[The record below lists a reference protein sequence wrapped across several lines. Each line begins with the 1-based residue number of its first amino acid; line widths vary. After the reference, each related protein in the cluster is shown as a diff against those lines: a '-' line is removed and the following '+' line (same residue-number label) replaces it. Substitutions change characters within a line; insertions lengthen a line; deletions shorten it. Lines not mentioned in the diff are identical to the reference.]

1 MVKIIPEKNLDNHN
15 NDSSPHLSDEEIENL
30 DLNDEKIKEYMEQY
44 QEETNKYPVWRG
56 SITEGFKKWLKGETI
71 YDREKER
78 ISLYVEDTTKEEW
91 QEFID
96 SHKDSYRTISKLIR
110 DSVNFFIKQKSS
122 FLTEDLLK
130 VDNKTLTNISH
141 ALKEPLTSIKGFSQL
156 LLENYK
162 EELEE
167 DVLETIENIFEQS
180 ILLENK
186 IVNILDN
193 IQTESSQYD
202 ILLIEDDLATI
213 RLLTSY
219 FDSKNITC
227 KGVVSGTKGLEEL
240 VSNPPKLVLLDIIL
254 PDYSGYEI
262 CKKIKNNQRLKN
274 IPVFLLTAIPGSE
287 VEKHMKEVKA
297 DGYILKPFDFSDF
310 ESLFKYLE

>member
-30 DLNDEKIKEYMEQY
+30 DLNDDKIKEYMEQY